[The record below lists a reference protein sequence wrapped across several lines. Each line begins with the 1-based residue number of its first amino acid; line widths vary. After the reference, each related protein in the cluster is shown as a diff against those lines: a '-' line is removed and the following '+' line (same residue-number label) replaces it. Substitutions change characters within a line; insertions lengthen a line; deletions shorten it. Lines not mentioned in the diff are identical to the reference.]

1 MAAVQTRPQ
10 PLLGAIA
17 LLALVAL
24 TGCGQQVR
32 SPSAGATDPTTSPSP
47 AVKEQLSPP
56 APYVPLV
63 GEPVPE
69 IKQLAG
75 DVLQAIGTYKKGE
88 GTVQGAT
95 ARLAGRAVPAVAQSS
110 ETLLLPDAASAVDI
124 IYPQLSGLTATEAGI
139 MAVFRHRILE
149 NGDERSVT
157 RAADLRFKRTSAG
170 WIVSAID
177 SVGGEPPPASAGPL
191 TQAAQAVLD
200 SDRINLPDSA
210 RWDIENGVVDDRVL
224 EVLLRV
230 GQQHTVDVTVFAS
243 AHPRNVFASESV
255 SNHTVGRAVDIWAV
269 DGKEVVA
276 QREQGGPL
284 YQLVQML
291 MTYGITELGSPW
303 DLDGP
308 GTGAS
313 FTNTVH
319 LDHLHLAFD
328 GKP

>member
-1 MAAVQTRPQ
+1 MAAFKTRSQ
-10 PLLGAIA
+10 PLLGVIA
-17 LLALVAL
+17 LVAFVAL
-24 TGCGQQVR
+24 TGCQQEGR
-32 SPSAGATDPTTSPSP
+32 PSALGEIDPTTAPSPS
-47 AVKEQLSPP
+47 VKVELSAPL
-56 APYVPLV
+56 PYVPLA

-69 IKQLAG
+69 IKQLAA
-75 DVLQAIGTYKKGE
+75 DVLQAIGTYKKGQ

-95 ARLAGRAVPAVAQSS
+95 ARLAGRAAPAVAQST
-110 ETLLLPDAASAVDI
+110 ERLLLPDAASAVDI
-124 IYPQLSGLTATEAGI
+124 VYPQLSGLTSAEAGI

-157 RAADLRFKRTSAG
+157 RAADLRFQRTSAG

-177 SVGGEPPPASAGPL
+177 SVGGEPPPAPARPL

-210 RWDIENGVVDDRVL
+210 RWAIENGVVDDRVL

-230 GQQHTVDVTVFAS
+230 GEQHTVDVTVFAS

-303 DLDGP
+303 DLDGA

-328 GKP
+328 G